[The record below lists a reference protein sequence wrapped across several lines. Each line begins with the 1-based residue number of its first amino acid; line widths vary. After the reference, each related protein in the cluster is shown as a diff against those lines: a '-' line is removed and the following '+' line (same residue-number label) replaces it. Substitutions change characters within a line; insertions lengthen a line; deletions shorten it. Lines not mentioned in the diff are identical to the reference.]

1 MNIGYSSNSI
11 ITAIPE
17 KLTCTASIINEISV
31 THYTHFI
38 YAFHLKKTTLCQ
50 KNIEADNIM
59 KKFLIRMLSFQT

>member
-17 KLTCTASIINEISV
+17 KLTCTASIINKISV
-31 THYTHFI
+31 TDYMHFI
-38 YAFHLKKTTLCQ
+38 KKNTLCQ

-59 KKFLIRMLSFQT
+59 KKFLIRMFSFEM